1 MSFSL
6 FDLHTQQIIKDE
18 SKIAAINNLPKNV
31 VILKRDKRNRIVL
44 LDINS
49 WRGLVKHLL
58 SDKSK
63 FQTVENDQY
72 SYNLILYNSTYENW
86 NHAIVYQRKY
96 TKEFVLKIQNLM
108 LI

>member
-44 LDINS
+44 LDIN
-49 WRGLVKHLL
+49 
-58 SDKSK
+58 
-63 FQTVENDQY
+63 N
-72 SYNLILYNSTYENW
+72 
-86 NHAIVYQRKY
+86 
-96 TKEFVLKIQNLM
+96 
-108 LI
+108 